1 MKNSVILILIS
12 LALFTNCGSSPP
24 IQKYILT
31 PSIEDDVET
40 LSGKSDAE
48 ITIGIGSIEFSDY
61 LMRPEMVSF
70 KGSNELNV
78 DQFNRWAEPLEE
90 NFERVLIENLSRLI
104 PTDRIYIFPRQEKEP
119 NSFQITISVR
129 EFGMRA
135 DSMVVLDARW
145 SVSKNIKRDFLM
157 KQRSFYTKNAAGFSI
172 EGKVVLLSNL
182 LGKFSR
188 DIANEIRKEID
199 ENYEGVEE

>member
-104 PTDRIYIFPRQEKEP
+104 PTNRIYIFPRQEKEP

-157 KQRSFYTKNAAGFSI
+157 KQRSFYTENAAGVSI
-172 EGKVVLLSNL
+172 EEKVALLSNL

-188 DIANEIRKEID
+188 DIANEIKK
-199 ENYEGVEE
+199 